1 MERIVPVRIH
11 VVVWLALL
19 ALTGLNIGLAQPST
33 RVQRMR

>member
-19 ALTGLNIGLAQPST
+19 MLTGLNIGLAQLKLG
-33 RVQRMR
+33 